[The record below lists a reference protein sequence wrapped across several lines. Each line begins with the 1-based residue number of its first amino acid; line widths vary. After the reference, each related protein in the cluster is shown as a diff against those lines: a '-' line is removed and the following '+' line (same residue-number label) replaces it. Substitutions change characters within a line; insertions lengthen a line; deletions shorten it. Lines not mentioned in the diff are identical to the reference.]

1 MEGSILGGGG
11 QVSTW
16 IGRDR
21 EGERLHGG
29 RSVMA
34 GVQGP
39 CRASSCGDDAE
50 GGREKK
56 EGRVKSSLEL
66 EPEQG
71 PGPEPDGAAAA
82 APHQPRYA
90 TPGNLAAGRLEPR
103 IQALQH
109 SVEVR

>member
-1 MEGSILGGGG
+1 
-11 QVSTW
+11 
-16 IGRDR
+16 
-21 EGERLHGG
+21 
-29 RSVMA
+29 MA

-66 EPEQG
+66 EPEPG

-82 APHQPRYA
+82 APHQPR
-90 TPGNLAAGRLEPR
+90 
-103 IQALQH
+103 
-109 SVEVR
+109 

>member
-1 MEGSILGGGG
+1 MEGSILARGR
-11 QVSTW
+11 QVSKG
-16 IGRDR
+16 IGRGWK
-21 EGERLHGG
+21 GERLHGG

-50 GGREKK
+50 DGREKK

-66 EPEQG
+66 EPEPG

-82 APHQPRYA
+82 AAAPHQPR
-90 TPGNLAAGRLEPR
+90 
-103 IQALQH
+103 
-109 SVEVR
+109 